1 MKIFY
6 DVESE
11 QYITIEELRQQYEEL
26 KEAGETEADSFEE
39 YLDNCMT
46 KNNGALDYN
55 KYSMDDIKEIAEDF
69 NDFIESNYTKQFD
82 GDIFAL
88 LTEAQE
94 EKTAEGL
101 QGLKNYLETI
111 DGYAWEKVALEDFI
125 NDMEALQELAS
136 QKGAQRMGNDWNTPE
151 EIAKELLEMAR
162 DFDTDTEQ
170 EPEVLKNITAELEEM
185 QKKETDLYY
194 CLRFITT
201 EQQERE
207 KTQCDTI

>member
-136 QKGAQRMGNDWNTPE
+136 
-151 EIAKELLEMAR
+151 
-162 DFDTDTEQ
+162 
-170 EPEVLKNITAELEEM
+170 
-185 QKKETDLYY
+185 
-194 CLRFITT
+194 
-201 EQQERE
+201 
-207 KTQCDTI
+207 

>member
-11 QYITIEELRQQYEEL
+11 RYITIEELRQQYEEL
-26 KEAGETEADSFEE
+26 KEAGETEADFFEE

-55 KYSMDDIKEIAEDF
+55 KYSMDDIKEISEDF
-69 NDFIESNYTKQFD
+69 NDFTESNYTKQFD
-82 GDIFAL
+82 GDIFTL

-111 DGYAWEKVALEDFI
+111 DGYAWEKVALDDFI
-125 NDMEALQELAS
+125 EDMETLQALA
-136 QKGAQRMGNDWNTPE
+136 N
-151 EIAKELLEMAR
+151 
-162 DFDTDTEQ
+162 
-170 EPEVLKNITAELEEM
+170 
-185 QKKETDLYY
+185 
-194 CLRFITT
+194 
-201 EQQERE
+201 
-207 KTQCDTI
+207 